1 MEVLAPIR
9 RIQARRELAH
19 ARRAADE
26 QLLATQLPPP
36 RLAWRTNELVD
47 DDHRRELAA
56 SLVEVV
62 HGSGTRYLPGAS
74 PLNRA
79 AARGETD
86 RLLRLAARLAETGRP
101 VRPRGVL
108 LVEQLLGD
116 GRSPLYSRERA
127 RLLRTALDEALTELE
142 SDR

>member
-9 RIQARRELAH
+9 RIQARRELAQ

-26 QLLATQLPPP
+26 QLLATALPPP

-47 DDHRRELAA
+47 ADHRRDLAA

-79 AARGETD
+79 AARAETD
-86 RLLRLAARLAETGRP
+86 RLLRLAARLAETERP

-108 LVEQLLGD
+108 LVEQLLVD
-116 GRSPLYSRERA
+116 ARSPLYSRERA
-127 RLLRTALDEALTELE
+127 RRLRAALDEAFAELE
-142 SDR
+142 GSP

>member
-9 RIQARRELAH
+9 RIQARRELAQ

-26 QLLATQLPPP
+26 QLLATALPPP

-47 DDHRRELAA
+47 ADHRRDLAA

-79 AARGETD
+79 AARAETD
-86 RLLRLAARLAETGRP
+86 RLLRLAARLAETERP

-108 LVEQLLGD
+108 LVEQLLVD
-116 GRSPLYSRERA
+116 ARSPLYARERA
-127 RLLRTALDEALTELE
+127 RRLRAALDEAFAELE
-142 SDR
+142 GSP